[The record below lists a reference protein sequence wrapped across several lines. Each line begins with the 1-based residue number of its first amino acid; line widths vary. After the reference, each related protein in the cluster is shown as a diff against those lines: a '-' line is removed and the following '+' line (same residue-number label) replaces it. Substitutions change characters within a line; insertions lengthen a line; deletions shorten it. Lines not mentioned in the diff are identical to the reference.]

1 MMLLTIDG
9 CYLIDRSFKFRRVQ
23 MRFPCKHSNGVS
35 NFLSLLI
42 GLLCRY
48 VKLVNS
54 LTYLVLGGR
63 ECLIK
68 CITTLCLMERWS

>member
-23 MRFPCKHSNGVS
+23 MRFPCKHSREVS
-35 NFLSLLI
+35 NFLSLLT
-42 GLLCRY
+42 GLWCPYL
-48 VKLVNS
+48 KLVN

-63 ECLIK
+63 EFLIK